1 MNRLEEI
8 DGLIWYNFQLV
19 EQYSK
24 RAAELLGS
32 IRTLE
37 KERAEIMKRG
47 TENACK
53 DKTGYNG

>member
-8 DGLIWYNFQLV
+8 DKLICSNFSLV
-19 EQYSK
+19 KQYSK
-24 RAAELLGS
+24 RSAELLGT